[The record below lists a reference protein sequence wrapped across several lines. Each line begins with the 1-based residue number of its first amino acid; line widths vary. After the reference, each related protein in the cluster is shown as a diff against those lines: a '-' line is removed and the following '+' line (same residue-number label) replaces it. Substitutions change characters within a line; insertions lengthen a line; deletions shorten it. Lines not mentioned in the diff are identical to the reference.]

1 MNSVMERTHANLHAG
16 TAKELIAGG
25 AEHTPR
31 DAAVTGHVPHP
42 PFTEVPGGIT
52 APKGF
57 RAAGIHCG
65 VKKSKKDL
73 CLVVSDV
80 QASAAVVLTTNRVQA
95 APVLVTREQ
104 MDHSRTFRAIVV
116 NSGNANACTG
126 DRGMNDAWAMVGA
139 TAAALNVGRHE
150 VLVSSTGVIGQ
161 FLPLAPITEG
171 IRTAAA
177 VLSPRGGASA
187 AEAITTTDTFVKEY
201 ALEFDCNGVRVTM
214 GGMAKGSG
222 MIAPNM
228 ATMLAFVTT
237 DAAVSPLV
245 LHSALSRAADRSF
258 NRISVDGD
266 TSTNDMVAVLANGAS
281 GALPLNEAAGPA
293 YETFYGALEHMLVA
307 LSKMIVKDGE
317 GATKFI
323 EINVTGAADE
333 LSAVKAARAIA
344 NSNLVKTAI
353 HGEDANWGRI
363 LAAVGYSG
371 VDFDPSRVEIFFGT
385 VPILR
390 QNYVIEF
397 SEEEAKE
404 VLSRKEI
411 SITVCLHRGE
421 ASAAFWTCDL
431 SKEYVAINAN
441 YRT

>member
-1 MNSVMERTHANLHAG
+1 MNTITEVTM
-16 TAKELIAGG
+16 
-25 AEHTPR
+25 P
-31 DAAVTGHVPHP
+31 AVRRSA
-42 PFTEVPGGIT
+42 FTEIPGGIT

-65 VKKSKKDL
+65 VKRAKKDL
-73 CLVVSDV
+73 CLLVSDAP
-80 QASAAVVLTTNRVQA
+80 ASGAVVLTTNRVQA

-104 MDHSRTFRAIVV
+104 MKGSHTFRAIVV

-126 DRGMNDAWAMVGA
+126 DRGMNDARAMV
-139 TAAALNVGRHE
+139 AAAASALNVGAAE

-161 FLPLAPITEG
+161 FLPIETITAG
-171 IRTAAA
+171 IAQAAKS
-177 VLSPRGGASA
+177 VSPLGGADA
-187 AEAITTTDTFVKEY
+187 AEALMTTDTFVKEC
-201 ALEFDCNGVRVTM
+201 AVEFEFGGAPARI

-228 ATMLAFVTT
+228 ATMLAFITT
-237 DAAVSPLV
+237 DAAVAPDV
-245 LHSALSRAADRSF
+245 LSTALGRAADRSF

-281 GALPLNEAAGPA
+281 GAPPLVESTGPQ
-293 YETFYGALEHMLVA
+293 YDRFYAALEHVLVV

-317 GATKFI
+317 GATKFV

-333 LSAVKAARAIA
+333 ASAVKAARAIA
-344 NSNLVKTAI
+344 NSSLVKTAI

-371 VDFDPSRVEIFFGT
+371 VDFDPSNVEISFGD

-390 QNYVIEF
+390 RNYVIDF
-397 SEEEAKE
+397 SEEDAKR
-404 VLSRKEI
+404 VLSRSE
-411 SITVCLHRGE
+411 ITVNVSLNGGE
-421 ASAAFWTCDL
+421 GKASFWTCDL